1 MAWQITGMSVG
12 TAKIKLIRKDS
23 KMLKLGYE
31 ITMLDEK
38 SFDEIMST
46 VAFTRDEAKEIIDR
60 VSDIP
65 GVFPMV
71 VHGMFE
77 EN

>member
-1 MAWQITGMSVG
+1 MSVG
-12 TAKIKLIRKDS
+12 TDKLKLIRKDS

-77 EN
+77 DN

>member
-1 MAWQITGMSVG
+1 
-12 TAKIKLIRKDS
+12 
-23 KMLKLGYE
+23 MLKLGYE

-46 VAFTRDEAKEIIDR
+46 VAFSHEEAKAIIER
-60 VSDIP
+60 VADIP

-77 EN
+77 DN

>member
-1 MAWQITGMSVG
+1 MSVG
-12 TAKIKLIRKDS
+12 TDKLKLIRKDS

>member
-1 MAWQITGMSVG
+1 
-12 TAKIKLIRKDS
+12 
-23 KMLKLGYE
+23 MLKLGYE

-77 EN
+77 SETN

>member
-1 MAWQITGMSVG
+1 MSVG
-12 TAKIKLIRKDS
+12 ADKLKLLRKDS
-23 KMLKLGYE
+23 KMLKLGYV
-31 ITMLDEK
+31 TMLDEK

-46 VAFTRDEAKEIIDR
+46 VAFSHEEAKAIIER
-60 VSDIP
+60 VADIP

-77 EN
+77 DN

>member
-1 MAWQITGMSVG
+1 
-12 TAKIKLIRKDS
+12 
-23 KMLKLGYE
+23 MLKLGYE

-46 VAFTRDEAKEIIDR
+46 VAFTREEAKVIIER
-60 VSDIP
+60 VAEIP
-65 GVFPMV
+65 GMFPMV
-71 VHGMFE
+71 IHGMFE

>member
-1 MAWQITGMSVG
+1 
-12 TAKIKLIRKDS
+12 
-23 KMLKLGYE
+23 MLKLGYE

-46 VAFTRDEAKEIIDR
+46 VAFSHEEAKTIIER
-60 VSDIP
+60 VADIP

-77 EN
+77 DN

>member
-1 MAWQITGMSVG
+1 
-12 TAKIKLIRKDS
+12 
-23 KMLKLGYE
+23 
-31 ITMLDEK
+31 MLDEK

-46 VAFTRDEAKEIIDR
+46 VAFSREEAKEIIDC

-71 VHGMFE
+71 VHGMYPE
-77 EN
+77 S

>member
-1 MAWQITGMSVG
+1 MSVG
-12 TAKIKLIRKDS
+12 TDKLKLLRKDS

-77 EN
+77 DN

>member
-1 MAWQITGMSVG
+1 
-12 TAKIKLIRKDS
+12 
-23 KMLKLGYE
+23 MLKLGYE

-77 EN
+77 DN

>member
-1 MAWQITGMSVG
+1 MSVG

-77 EN
+77 DN

>member
-1 MAWQITGMSVG
+1 MSVA
-12 TAKIKLIRKDS
+12 TDKIKLIRKDS

-77 EN
+77 DN

>member
-1 MAWQITGMSVG
+1 MSVG
-12 TAKIKLIRKDS
+12 TDKIKLIRKDS

-46 VAFTRDEAKEIIDR
+46 VAFTHEEAKAIIER
-60 VSDIP
+60 VADIP

-77 EN
+77 DN